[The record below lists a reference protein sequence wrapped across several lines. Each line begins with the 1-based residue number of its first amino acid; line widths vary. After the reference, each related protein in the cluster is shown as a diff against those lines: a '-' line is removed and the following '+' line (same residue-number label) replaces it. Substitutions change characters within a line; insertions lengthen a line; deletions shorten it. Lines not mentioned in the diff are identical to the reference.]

1 MIGVGSPYN
10 PHLGPFLCSSVLCQK
25 NWGMWFVAW
34 PTATCVFGV
43 LQMLGASQL
52 GLVDRHNRYGQE
64 RPCFVFTRRPG
75 WRGKAGTQAWGSYSP
90 VSWQKKYRLL
100 RWESEEREE
109 KGRDQEL
116 KICRLWFLGRAF
128 GGSIYLTLPDS
139 RSVKSWGRG
148 KWYMMSLNEIWQQY
162 GMVWIWIWY
171 GYGYGMAMV
180 QAQVRWRGSFSV
192 IVISSEKGGMFDL
205 SVKKPRWRRFLFVPY
220 QMQSWENLVGVSE
233 NSGTPKSSILIG
245 FSIIN
250 HPFCSTPIF
259 GNSLVD
265 FQS

>member
-90 VSWQKKYRLL
+90 VSWQKKYRLFVV
-100 RWESEEREE
+100 RKWGKRR
-109 KGRDQEL
+109 KGKGS
-116 KICRLWFLGRAF
+116 KIWRFAVCDFWAGHLVGAF
-128 GGSIYLTLPDS
+128 TLPYQIAG
-139 RSVKSWGRG
+139 RSSHGPFG

-162 GMVWIWIWY
+162 GMVWIWIRY
-171 GYGYGMAMV
+171 GYGSSASKMEV
-180 QAQVRWRGSFSV
+180 DSFSV
-192 IVISSEKGGMFDL
+192 IVIYSEKGGMFDL
-205 SVKKPRWRRFLFVPY
+205 SVKELRQGFF
-220 QMQSWENLVGVSE
+220 
-233 NSGTPKSSILIG
+233 GTVANAINWLRK
-245 FSIIN
+245 FS
-250 HPFCSTPIF
+250 
-259 GNSLVD
+259 VD